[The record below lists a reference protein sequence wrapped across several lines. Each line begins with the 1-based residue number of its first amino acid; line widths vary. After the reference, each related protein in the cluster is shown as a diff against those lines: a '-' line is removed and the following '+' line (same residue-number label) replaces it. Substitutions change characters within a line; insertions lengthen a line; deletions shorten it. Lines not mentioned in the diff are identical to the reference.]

1 MLIVQ
6 GRNRKYDEEKK
17 KPEMKKKNIF
27 IVISNFISVDLTIAF
42 TFETV
47 FTMSPL
53 YRRLKLL
60 SL

>member
-1 MLIVQ
+1 MLIAQ

-27 IVISNFISVDLTIAF
+27 IIICNFISVHLTIAF

>member
-6 GRNRKYDEEKK
+6 GRNRKDDEEKK

-27 IVISNFISVDLTIAF
+27 IIISNFISVDLTIAF

-47 FTMSPL
+47 FTKSPL

>member
-27 IVISNFISVDLTIAF
+27 IIICNFISVHLTIAF